1 MANPFKSI
9 LNWVAK
15 HFQDD
20 PAKMLIWTG
29 VAGWSISSAAQIF
42 AIIANPKIDNE
53 KKGFLIP
60 QEMYDA
66 VTNISLYFLITL
78 FAKKT
83 VSKLFTTG
91 KWAPKNVRKFLNEN
105 KSIYSDKIGKV
116 NFDLGKELD
125 TPKRQD
131 LLKEYDI
138 TKSFG
143 TTVATVGAGV
153 LATNILTPIVRN
165 KMASRIQKTY
175 IDIKNE
181 MKENPTEQV
190 QKQPAFKSNFYAKY
204 NSSSLKI

>member
-78 FAKKT
+78 FAKRQFQSCLRQGNGHQKM
-83 VSKLFTTG
+83 S
-91 KWAPKNVRKFLNEN
+91 EN
-105 KSIYSDKIGKV
+105 
-116 NFDLGKELD
+116 F
-125 TPKRQD
+125 
-131 LLKEYDI
+131 
-138 TKSFG
+138 
-143 TTVATVGAGV
+143 
-153 LATNILTPIVRN
+153 
-165 KMASRIQKTY
+165 
-175 IDIKNE
+175 
-181 MKENPTEQV
+181 
-190 QKQPAFKSNFYAKY
+190 
-204 NSSSLKI
+204 